1 MTSEEIAQARRLCE
15 QATAG
20 PWRSTTQYHPQGI
33 PEGRV
38 FGPDCVVAVVGAY
51 HDPELLP
58 FSRSRWDAD
67 KQFIA
72 AARTLLP
79 RLLDAL
85 EDRERAYNAA
95 LTYLF
100 HALPFE
106 QQQRWG
112 GDAEEFIEGVQFAV
126 ARAAPPAPEGEP

>member
-1 MTSEEIAQARRLCE
+1 MDHRRTRCPQIGEDGHFEETCDICTIDSGRITEE
-15 QATAG
+15 QAAN
-20 PWRSTTQYHPQGI
+20 
-33 PEGRV
+33 
-38 FGPDCVVAVVGAY
+38 AA
-51 HDPELLP
+51 
-58 FSRSRWDAD
+58 
-67 KQFIA
+67 FIV

-112 GDAEEFIEGVQFAV
+112 GDADEFIEGVQFAV
-126 ARAAPPAPEGEP
+126 ARAASPSPEGEP